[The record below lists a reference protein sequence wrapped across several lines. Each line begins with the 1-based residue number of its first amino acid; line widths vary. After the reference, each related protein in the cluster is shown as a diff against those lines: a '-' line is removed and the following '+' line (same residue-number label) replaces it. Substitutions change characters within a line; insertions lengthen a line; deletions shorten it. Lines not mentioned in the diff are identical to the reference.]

1 MTIARTTTLAAARA
15 RAGAQRGYTLL
26 EILVVVAVMG
36 IAGAMVIPSMDQAGV
51 LRTQGAVRSVVSD
64 IMFAQGDAVAA
75 QQARAVVFDTATNS
89 YRVCAVLGST
99 IDIDNDVLFDHYGGG
114 NRYIV
119 DLDQAE
125 FGTSFITGAT
135 FDGTGNVLVFD
146 EMGAPVIAVGEST
159 PSSGG
164 NVTIRGQFH
173 NFVVRVESFTGRV
186 TTTRTLIG
194 EDEPEEEEP
203 VEEPVE

>member
-1 MTIARTTTLAAARA
+1 
-15 RAGAQRGYTLL
+15 
-26 EILVVVAVMG
+26 MG
-36 IAGAMVIPSMDQAGV
+36 QGGV
-51 LRTQGAVRSVVSD
+51 RRTQGGGRSVVAE
-64 IMFAQGDAVAA
+64 IMGAQGEAGADKK
-75 QQARAVVFDTATNS
+75 ARAVIFDTATNS

-99 IDIDNDVLFDHYGGG
+99 LDIDNDVLFDHYGGG

-125 FGTSFITGAT
+125 LGTTFMTGAT
-135 FDGTGNVLVFD
+135 FAGRGNVRGCD

-173 NFVVRVESFTGRV
+173 DFDIRVESFTGRI

-203 VEEPVE
+203 VEGEGE

>member
-1 MTIARTTTLAAARA
+1 MSNGSRR
-15 RAGAQRGYTLL
+15 RGYTLV
-26 EILVVVAVMG
+26 EVLVVVVVLG

-75 QQARAVVFDTATNS
+75 QQGRAVVFSPDLNE

-114 NRYIV
+114 NRYV
-119 DLDQAE
+119 VSLDQPE
-125 FGTSFITGAT
+125 FGNSRIIGAS
-135 FDGTGNVLVFD
+135 FDGTGPIIVFD
-146 EMGAPVIAVGEST
+146 EMGAPVTAVGGSS

-164 NVTIRGQFH
+164 TVTIEGQYH
-173 NFVVRVESFTGRV
+173 RFVVRVESFTGRV
-186 TTTRTLIG
+186 TTTRTLLSEV
-194 EDEPEEEEP
+194 EDTEP
-203 VEEPVE
+203 

>member
-1 MTIARTTTLAAARA
+1 MPTARTKTFVAARA
-15 RAGAQRGYTLL
+15 RRGYTLL
-26 EILVVVAVMG
+26 EILVVVTVMG

-75 QQARAVVFDTATNS
+75 QQARAVIFDTATNS

-119 DLDQAE
+119 DLDHAE
-125 FGTSFITGAT
+125 FGTTFMTGAT

-173 NFVVRVESFTGRV
+173 DFDIRVESFTGRI

-203 VEEPVE
+203 VEGEGE

>member
-1 MTIARTTTLAAARA
+1 MTTARTKTFVAARA
-15 RAGAQRGYTLL
+15 RRGYTLL
-26 EILVVVAVMG
+26 EILVVVTVMG

-75 QQARAVVFDTATNS
+75 QQARAVIFDTATNS

-125 FGTSFITGAT
+125 FGTTFMTGAT

-173 NFVVRVESFTGRV
+173 DFDIRVESFTGRI

-203 VEEPVE
+203 VEGEGE